1 MVDMIG
7 TCIYCGQTRMVK
19 VPLDADENDIN
30 REATMRCSCEGAV
43 RYQEVETNIN
53 VAQQFIEK
61 ELAAPDQVKE
71 VLKIL
76 SDMVGRDQ
84 IDKAVIKL
92 GKTTYTVKESKYK
105 VDVEKKVVE
114 TTGIVL

>member
-1 MVDMIG
+1 MVDRIG
-7 TCIYCGQTRMVK
+7 TCIFCGQTRMVK
-19 VPLDADENDIN
+19 VPLDADENEIN
-30 REATMRCSCEGAV
+30 KEASMRCSCEGAQK
-43 RYQEVETNIN
+43 YQEVETNIN
-53 VAQQFIEK
+53 VAKQFIEK
-61 ELAAPDQVKE
+61 ELTAPDAVKE

-92 GKTTYTVKESKYK
+92 GKATYTVKESKYK

-114 TTGIVL
+114 TMGIVL